1 MDGSLPIL
9 LFGPRGITRN
19 LFALGAT
26 TIAALAT
33 FSFTIG
39 CRGYQYGHLIKNDQ
53 PDLVGSH
60 TAGSEVFNPLIDES
74 VAKLLS
80 TAEVASQHNLIS
92 PMAHPCS
99 AASALSALKNKSAEE
114 LGDFK
119 DQIYQQIDT
128 QINRSQAFRAIS
140 RRMVDAGLQETRLR
154 PDSLLVPDNMRLFCS
169 VLQRDGQPVDYLLY
183 ATLTS
188 GTTERNKSSQRDYLL
203 TLELIDTHTGL
214 TPRSKRR
221 FAKAIT
227 PRILARRSITTH
239 SRLGNNCRAQCRG
252 PSAVCLFALAIES
265 LRTADVPR
273 MLIACSNP
281 DSSSIPISSI
291 KPTSSSINLLRKN
304 GAAITR

>member
-1 MDGSLPIL
+1 MARSQYCCLAR
-9 LFGPRGITRN
+9 RGITRN

-92 PMAHPCS
+92 PDGAPMQRSVCFVGVE
-99 AASALSALKNKSAEE
+99 NKSAEE

-203 TLELIDTHTGL
+203 TLELIDTHTGAYTKEQASIRKGYHSSYL
-214 TPRSKRR
+214 G
-221 FAKAIT
+221 KAV
-227 PRILARRSITTH
+227 
-239 SRLGNNCRAQCRG
+239 NY
-252 PSAVCLFALAIES
+252 
-265 LRTADVPR
+265 
-273 MLIACSNP
+273 NP
-281 DSSSIPISSI
+281 F
-291 KPTSSSINLLRKN
+291 KAWK
-304 GAAITR
+304 